1 MHLCSEFC
9 LCLWLTFALHHTL
22 VSCKQTDVHTKSFY
36 MKIFTRCY
44 ITSMSLFPQLKTPQN
59 SSFNKTRLHLLLYYF
74 HMMPVN
80 RLILKYLNVGIFL
93 FPQKK
98 WCKEIITHA
107 KSVELIN
114 LVFKSYSMCDLKWS
128 KHTEVQHWWRVVASA
143 VVSDQIDFSLP
154 LLLLNSQLGPAV
166 AVSTETA
173 EEDEHRPQEPEPCRK
188 QEMSGHRD
196 KENKQTK
203 ET

>member
-1 MHLCSEFC
+1 
-9 LCLWLTFALHHTL
+9 
-22 VSCKQTDVHTKSFY
+22 
-36 MKIFTRCY
+36 
-44 ITSMSLFPQLKTPQN
+44 
-59 SSFNKTRLHLLLYYF
+59 
-74 HMMPVN
+74 MPVN
-80 RLILKYLNVGIFL
+80 RRILKYLNVGIFL

-98 WCKEIITHA
+98 RCKEIITHA

-128 KHTEVQHWWRVVASA
+128 KHTEIQHWWRVVASA

-173 EEDEHRPQEPEPCRK
+173 EEDQHCPQEPEPCRK
-188 QEMSGHRD
+188 QEMSGHHD
-196 KENKQTK
+196 KENKQNK
-203 ET
+203 ENVTFRSVSWISSSFSKFCFLSKDSLSFQAHQVTNSPTHTLFKFSVCASEPIIKQLS